1 MTSVNRIS
9 NMLKQTVS
17 KLANSE
23 LSSSNSSLYL
33 ALRSMSSSSSKL
45 FVGGLSYGTDEPSL
59 KDAFSHYG
67 EVVEAKIVMDRA
79 SGRSRGFGFV
89 TFTSS
94 EEASSAISAL
104 DGKDLH
110 GRQIRVNYAT
120 EKRQGFRGGYG
131 GGYAGPRG
139 YGNGSYGGAGYGD
152 SNNYT
157 GDDHY
162 SGRSG
167 FGSGNYGFGG
177 NNYGSG
183 SGGDYPSG
191 NNSLSNSYSSG
202 GNSRDFGHFSG
213 ISPNQGGLA
222 SPELDGNASTSYGE
236 TQETLST
243 NQAGPNAAVQDLGQD
258 SILQEDHKNDND
270 EFSDQGTTK
279 N

>member
-1 MTSVNRIS
+1 
-9 NMLKQTVS
+9 MLKQTVS
-17 KLANSE
+17 KVVNSE
-23 LSSSNSSLYL
+23 FPTSNSSLYL
-33 ALRSMSSSSSKL
+33 AVRSMSSSSSKL

-59 KDAFSHYG
+59 RDAFSHYG

-131 GGYAGPRG
+131 GGHAGPG
-139 YGNGSYGGAGYGD
+139 GYGGAGYGN
-152 SNNYT
+152 SNNYP
-157 GDDHY
+157 GDDNY
-162 SGRSG
+162 SGRNG
-167 FGSGNYGFGG
+167 FGSGNYGG
-177 NNYGSG
+177 NNY
-183 SGGDYPSG
+183 
-191 NNSLSNSYSSG
+191 
-202 GNSRDFGHFSG
+202 GNSRDFDYFSG

-222 SPELDGNASTSYGE
+222 APEHDGTASTSYGE
-236 TQETLST
+236 TEEKLST
-243 NQAGPNAAVQDLGQD
+243 NQGEPNAAVQDLGQEG
-258 SILQEDHKNDND
+258 SILHEDCRNDNG
-270 EFSDQGTTK
+270 EFSDQATTR